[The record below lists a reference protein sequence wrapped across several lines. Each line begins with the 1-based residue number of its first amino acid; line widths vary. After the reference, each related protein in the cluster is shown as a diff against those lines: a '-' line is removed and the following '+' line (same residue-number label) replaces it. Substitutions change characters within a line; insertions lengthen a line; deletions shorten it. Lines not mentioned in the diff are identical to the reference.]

1 MLLNVK
7 NHTFSY
13 NFFLSCWI
21 MFYVKSYFV
30 LICSLF
36 INIYNFKCLKDYQ
49 LFERKCKENCVYSY
63 TVWDFFFRLHFL
75 IVTKK
80 NETNEEKNLMNNSK
94 KKNEINE
101 NWFYCT

>member
-36 INIYNFKCLKDYQ
+36 INIYNFKCLKTINYLRENARKTVYTLILCEISSLDYTFLLLQ
-49 LFERKCKENCVYSY
+49 KKMKQTRKK
-63 TVWDFFFRLHFL
+63 
-75 IVTKK
+75 I
-80 NETNEEKNLMNNSK
+80 
-94 KKNEINE
+94 
-101 NWFYCT
+101 